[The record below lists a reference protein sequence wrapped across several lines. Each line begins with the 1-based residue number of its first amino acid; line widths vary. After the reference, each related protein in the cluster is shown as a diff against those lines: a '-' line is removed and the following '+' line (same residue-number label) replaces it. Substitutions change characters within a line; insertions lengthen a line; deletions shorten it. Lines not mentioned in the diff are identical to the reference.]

1 MPLFL
6 SYNESYLVY
15 TTGIGEDVI
24 LDYIDIINN
33 KKDAPDSFQNAVK
46 INKFI
51 GAFFMYRKTNLFIVF
66 LILLL
71 SIITTFLDQKAS
83 FFNNLSSLLFLQF
96 IFSISVNIFL
106 LKYIF
111 DFEFIRRLLDKINI
125 LFQYFIYTIILFLAM
140 FMIMSID
147 LTNINL
153 LNLIFSLLF
162 LFVFSFLTQLL
173 ICETISKVYIRNKT
187 SIYFSALAMFILFML
202 LIIPNYLQ

>member
-1 MPLFL
+1 
-6 SYNESYLVY
+6 
-15 TTGIGEDVI
+15 
-24 LDYIDIINN
+24 
-33 KKDAPDSFQNAVK
+33 
-46 INKFI
+46 
-51 GAFFMYRKTNLFIVF
+51 MYRKTNLFIVF

-106 LKYIF
+106 LKYIY

>member
-1 MPLFL
+1 
-6 SYNESYLVY
+6 
-15 TTGIGEDVI
+15 
-24 LDYIDIINN
+24 
-33 KKDAPDSFQNAVK
+33 
-46 INKFI
+46 
-51 GAFFMYRKTNLFIVF
+51 MYRKTNLFIVF

-83 FFNNLSSLLFLQF
+83 FFNNLTSLLFLQF

-140 FMIMSID
+140 FMIISID

-202 LIIPNYLQ
+202 LIISNYSQ

>member
-1 MPLFL
+1 
-6 SYNESYLVY
+6 
-15 TTGIGEDVI
+15 
-24 LDYIDIINN
+24 
-33 KKDAPDSFQNAVK
+33 
-46 INKFI
+46 
-51 GAFFMYRKTNLFIVF
+51 MYRKTNLFIVF

-111 DFEFIRRLLDKINI
+111 DFEFIRGLLDKINI

>member
-1 MPLFL
+1 
-6 SYNESYLVY
+6 
-15 TTGIGEDVI
+15 
-24 LDYIDIINN
+24 
-33 KKDAPDSFQNAVK
+33 
-46 INKFI
+46 
-51 GAFFMYRKTNLFIVF
+51 MYRKTNLFIVF

-173 ICETISKVYIRNKT
+173 ICETIYKVYIRNKT

>member
-1 MPLFL
+1 
-6 SYNESYLVY
+6 
-15 TTGIGEDVI
+15 
-24 LDYIDIINN
+24 
-33 KKDAPDSFQNAVK
+33 
-46 INKFI
+46 
-51 GAFFMYRKTNLFIVF
+51 
-66 LILLL
+66 
-71 SIITTFLDQKAS
+71 
-83 FFNNLSSLLFLQF
+83 
-96 IFSISVNIFL
+96 
-106 LKYIF
+106 
-111 DFEFIRRLLDKINI
+111 
-125 LFQYFIYTIILFLAM
+125 LFLAM

>member
-1 MPLFL
+1 
-6 SYNESYLVY
+6 
-15 TTGIGEDVI
+15 
-24 LDYIDIINN
+24 
-33 KKDAPDSFQNAVK
+33 
-46 INKFI
+46 
-51 GAFFMYRKTNLFIVF
+51 MYRKTNLFIVF

-111 DFEFIRRLLDKINI
+111 DFEFFRRLLDKINI

>member
-1 MPLFL
+1 
-6 SYNESYLVY
+6 
-15 TTGIGEDVI
+15 
-24 LDYIDIINN
+24 
-33 KKDAPDSFQNAVK
+33 
-46 INKFI
+46 
-51 GAFFMYRKTNLFIVF
+51 MYRKTNLFIVF

-71 SIITTFLDQKAS
+71 SIIMTFLDQKAS
-83 FFNNLSSLLFLQF
+83 FFNNLTSLLFLQYV
-96 IFSISVNIFL
+96 FSILVNIFL

-140 FMIMSID
+140 FMIISID

>member
-1 MPLFL
+1 
-6 SYNESYLVY
+6 
-15 TTGIGEDVI
+15 
-24 LDYIDIINN
+24 
-33 KKDAPDSFQNAVK
+33 
-46 INKFI
+46 
-51 GAFFMYRKTNLFIVF
+51 MYRKTNLFIVF

-111 DFEFIRRLLDKINI
+111 EFEFIRRLLDKINI

>member
-1 MPLFL
+1 
-6 SYNESYLVY
+6 
-15 TTGIGEDVI
+15 
-24 LDYIDIINN
+24 
-33 KKDAPDSFQNAVK
+33 
-46 INKFI
+46 
-51 GAFFMYRKTNLFIVF
+51 MYRKTNLFIVF

-83 FFNNLSSLLFLQF
+83 FFNNLTSLLFLQF

-140 FMIMSID
+140 FMIISID

-187 SIYFSALAMFILFML
+187 SIYFSALAMFILFIL
-202 LIIPNYLQ
+202 LILPNYLQ

>member
-1 MPLFL
+1 
-6 SYNESYLVY
+6 
-15 TTGIGEDVI
+15 
-24 LDYIDIINN
+24 
-33 KKDAPDSFQNAVK
+33 
-46 INKFI
+46 
-51 GAFFMYRKTNLFIVF
+51 MYRKTYLFIVF

-83 FFNNLSSLLFLQF
+83 FFNNLTSLLFLQF

-140 FMIMSID
+140 FMIISID

-202 LIIPNYLQ
+202 LIIPNYSQ

>member
-1 MPLFL
+1 
-6 SYNESYLVY
+6 
-15 TTGIGEDVI
+15 
-24 LDYIDIINN
+24 
-33 KKDAPDSFQNAVK
+33 
-46 INKFI
+46 
-51 GAFFMYRKTNLFIVF
+51 MYRKTNLFIVF

-71 SIITTFLDQKAS
+71 SIITTFLDQKVS
-83 FFNNLSSLLFLQF
+83 FFNNLTSLLFLQF

-140 FMIMSID
+140 FMIISID

-202 LIIPNYLQ
+202 LIIPNYSQ

>member
-1 MPLFL
+1 
-6 SYNESYLVY
+6 
-15 TTGIGEDVI
+15 
-24 LDYIDIINN
+24 
-33 KKDAPDSFQNAVK
+33 
-46 INKFI
+46 
-51 GAFFMYRKTNLFIVF
+51 MYRKTYLFIVF

-83 FFNNLSSLLFLQF
+83 FFNNLTSLLFLQF

-140 FMIMSID
+140 FMIISID

-187 SIYFSALAMFILFML
+187 SIYFSALAMFILFIL
-202 LIIPNYLQ
+202 LIIPNYL

>member
-1 MPLFL
+1 
-6 SYNESYLVY
+6 
-15 TTGIGEDVI
+15 
-24 LDYIDIINN
+24 
-33 KKDAPDSFQNAVK
+33 
-46 INKFI
+46 
-51 GAFFMYRKTNLFIVF
+51 MYRKTNLFIVF

-71 SIITTFLDQKAS
+71 SIIMTFLDQKAS
-83 FFNNLSSLLFLQF
+83 FFNNLTSLLFLQF

-125 LFQYFIYTIILFLAM
+125 LFQYFIYTIILFLSM

>member
-1 MPLFL
+1 
-6 SYNESYLVY
+6 
-15 TTGIGEDVI
+15 
-24 LDYIDIINN
+24 
-33 KKDAPDSFQNAVK
+33 
-46 INKFI
+46 
-51 GAFFMYRKTNLFIVF
+51 MYRKTNLFIVF

>member
-1 MPLFL
+1 
-6 SYNESYLVY
+6 
-15 TTGIGEDVI
+15 
-24 LDYIDIINN
+24 
-33 KKDAPDSFQNAVK
+33 
-46 INKFI
+46 
-51 GAFFMYRKTNLFIVF
+51 MYRKTNLFIVF

-83 FFNNLSSLLFLQF
+83 FFNNLTSLLFLQF

-140 FMIMSID
+140 FMIISID

-173 ICETISKVYIRNKT
+173 ICETISKVYIRNKK
-187 SIYFSALAMFILFML
+187 SIYFSAIAMFILFML

>member
-1 MPLFL
+1 
-6 SYNESYLVY
+6 
-15 TTGIGEDVI
+15 
-24 LDYIDIINN
+24 
-33 KKDAPDSFQNAVK
+33 
-46 INKFI
+46 
-51 GAFFMYRKTNLFIVF
+51 MYRKTNLFIVF

-71 SIITTFLDQKAS
+71 SMITTFLDQKAS

>member
-1 MPLFL
+1 
-6 SYNESYLVY
+6 
-15 TTGIGEDVI
+15 
-24 LDYIDIINN
+24 
-33 KKDAPDSFQNAVK
+33 
-46 INKFI
+46 
-51 GAFFMYRKTNLFIVF
+51 MYRKTYLFIVF

-83 FFNNLSSLLFLQF
+83 FFNNLTSLLFLQF

-140 FMIMSID
+140 FMIISID

-187 SIYFSALAMFILFML
+187 SIYFSALAMFILFIL

>member
-1 MPLFL
+1 
-6 SYNESYLVY
+6 
-15 TTGIGEDVI
+15 
-24 LDYIDIINN
+24 
-33 KKDAPDSFQNAVK
+33 
-46 INKFI
+46 
-51 GAFFMYRKTNLFIVF
+51 MYRKTNLFIVF

-83 FFNNLSSLLFLQF
+83 FFNNLTSLLFLQF

-140 FMIMSID
+140 FMIISID

>member
-1 MPLFL
+1 
-6 SYNESYLVY
+6 
-15 TTGIGEDVI
+15 
-24 LDYIDIINN
+24 
-33 KKDAPDSFQNAVK
+33 
-46 INKFI
+46 
-51 GAFFMYRKTNLFIVF
+51 MYRKTYLFIVF

-83 FFNNLSSLLFLQF
+83 FFNNLTSLLFLQF

-140 FMIMSID
+140 FMIISID

>member
-1 MPLFL
+1 
-6 SYNESYLVY
+6 
-15 TTGIGEDVI
+15 
-24 LDYIDIINN
+24 
-33 KKDAPDSFQNAVK
+33 
-46 INKFI
+46 
-51 GAFFMYRKTNLFIVF
+51 MYRKTNLFIVF

-173 ICETISKVYIRNKT
+173 ICETISKVYIRNKA

>member
-1 MPLFL
+1 
-6 SYNESYLVY
+6 
-15 TTGIGEDVI
+15 
-24 LDYIDIINN
+24 
-33 KKDAPDSFQNAVK
+33 
-46 INKFI
+46 
-51 GAFFMYRKTNLFIVF
+51 MYRKTNLFIVF

-83 FFNNLSSLLFLQF
+83 FFNNLTSLLFLQF

-111 DFEFIRRLLDKINI
+111 DFEFFRRLLDKINI

-140 FMIMSID
+140 FMIISID

>member
-1 MPLFL
+1 
-6 SYNESYLVY
+6 
-15 TTGIGEDVI
+15 
-24 LDYIDIINN
+24 
-33 KKDAPDSFQNAVK
+33 
-46 INKFI
+46 
-51 GAFFMYRKTNLFIVF
+51 MYRKTNLFIVF

-111 DFEFIRRLLDKINI
+111 DFEFIRRLLDKIYI

>member
-1 MPLFL
+1 
-6 SYNESYLVY
+6 
-15 TTGIGEDVI
+15 
-24 LDYIDIINN
+24 
-33 KKDAPDSFQNAVK
+33 
-46 INKFI
+46 
-51 GAFFMYRKTNLFIVF
+51 MYRKTNIFIVF

-83 FFNNLSSLLFLQF
+83 FFNNLTSLLFLQF

-140 FMIMSID
+140 FMIISID

>member
-1 MPLFL
+1 
-6 SYNESYLVY
+6 
-15 TTGIGEDVI
+15 
-24 LDYIDIINN
+24 
-33 KKDAPDSFQNAVK
+33 
-46 INKFI
+46 
-51 GAFFMYRKTNLFIVF
+51 MYRKTNLFIVF

-83 FFNNLSSLLFLQF
+83 FFNNLTSLLFLQF

-111 DFEFIRRLLDKINI
+111 DFEFIRRLLEKINI

-140 FMIMSID
+140 FMIISID

>member
-1 MPLFL
+1 
-6 SYNESYLVY
+6 
-15 TTGIGEDVI
+15 
-24 LDYIDIINN
+24 
-33 KKDAPDSFQNAVK
+33 
-46 INKFI
+46 
-51 GAFFMYRKTNLFIVF
+51 MYRKTNLFIVF

-83 FFNNLSSLLFLQF
+83 FFNNLTSLLFLQF
-96 IFSISVNIFL
+96 FFSISVNIFL

-140 FMIMSID
+140 FMIISID

>member
-1 MPLFL
+1 
-6 SYNESYLVY
+6 
-15 TTGIGEDVI
+15 
-24 LDYIDIINN
+24 
-33 KKDAPDSFQNAVK
+33 
-46 INKFI
+46 
-51 GAFFMYRKTNLFIVF
+51 MYRKTNLFIVF

-83 FFNNLSSLLFLQF
+83 FFNNLTSLLFLQF

-140 FMIMSID
+140 FMIISID

-187 SIYFSALAMFILFML
+187 SIYFSALAMFILFIL